1 MITPPLRPWF
11 ELEDGEGEEEG
22 GQQVLFLL
30 GEEDT
35 ENETKKNELNAPDGV
50 PTPRGPDHRR

>member
-35 ENETKKNELNAPDGV
+35 ENETKKTN
-50 PTPRGPDHRR
+50 